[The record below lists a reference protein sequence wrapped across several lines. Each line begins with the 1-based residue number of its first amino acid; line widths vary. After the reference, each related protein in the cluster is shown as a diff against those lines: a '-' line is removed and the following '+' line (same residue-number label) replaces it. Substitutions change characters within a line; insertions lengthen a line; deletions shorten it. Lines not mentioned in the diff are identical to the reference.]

1 MNFIESIK
9 TCLFKKYFIASGR
22 AKRSEYWYFM
32 LFVYSII
39 FLAGMSRPILQEITP
54 QDQFSST
61 KDWSIHVRS
70 FINLFYFIIIVPYI
84 PSTTRRLQD
93 IGQSGSWILYV
104 ILFWLISYIPY
115 LSAYYWSLVNSLGMI
130 SAIIGSILQIIIFI
144 LCAKQGEK
152 KKNKFGAPLK

>member
-1 MNFIESIK
+1 MNFVESIK

-61 KDWSIHVRS
+61 KDWSIHVRT
-70 FINLFYFIIIVPYI
+70 FLNVFYFIILIPYLT
-84 PSTTRRLQD
+84 STVRRLQD
-93 IGQSGSWILYV
+93 IGQSGSWMLYV
-104 ILFWLISYIPY
+104 ILFWLLSLIPFFILPF
-115 LSAYYWSLVNSLGMI
+115 LS
-130 SAIIGSILQIIIFI
+130 IIGSILQIIVFI
-144 LCAKQGEK
+144 LCTKKGDK
-152 KKNKFGAPLK
+152 KKNKFGAPPK